1 MKMVK
6 SFIEKMKDTFKG
18 KAKEKVLHRWNEG
31 QNTRKWRGTV
41 FHRNN
46 ERKGY

>member
-6 SFIEKMKDTFKG
+6 SFIEKMKDIFKK

-31 QNTRKWRGTV
+31 QNIGK
-41 FHRNN
+41 
-46 ERKGY
+46 